1 MRHLEI
7 VGTTIYYTAGNDTE
21 IFYARQH
28 RNKLLAETDWAGA
41 SDVTMSAAMRTYRQ
55 TLRDIPQQ
63 PDFPNR
69 FTIPVKPE

>member
-1 MRHLEI
+1 MLVISIDENL
-7 VGTTIYYTAGNDTE
+7 VTTYESNDAE
-21 IFYARQH
+21 FVRQH